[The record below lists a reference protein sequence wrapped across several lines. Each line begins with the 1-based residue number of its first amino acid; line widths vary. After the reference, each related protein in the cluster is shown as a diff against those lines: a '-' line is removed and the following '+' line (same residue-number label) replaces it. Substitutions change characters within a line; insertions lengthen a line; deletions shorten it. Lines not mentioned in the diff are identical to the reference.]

1 MSVILASLL
10 TKYWP
15 ALLGGLAFVLMLF
28 GVRRQGKA
36 DARIE
41 IQNQLNEQAS
51 RSRMESRNVQDRVA
65 RKSDDAVSDSLKSEW
80 LRDSGKSGR

>member
-1 MSVILASLL
+1 
-10 TKYWP
+10 
-15 ALLGGLAFVLMLF
+15 MLF